1 MKVPI
6 LVIFIGIG
14 IFSFLITQSVLS
26 NTNLFSIFFRA
37 LGDIHLLISKST
49 DEVEKLQQIN
59 AENDINNGNKINL
72 ITSPEGTAGNTTVG
86 LWTPMNTSFAL
97 QHLEGVEQ
105 KKGMDTLL
113 KKGYDE
119 YYYVMNNFED
129 PKSRKI
135 TEELL
140 DAANKT
146 NLRIII
152 ILLPPSEGSPSTSY
166 NWDGWIKYFNS
177 LEKKYPKSFEGF
189 TIDDFNWKSTREE
202 TKFELNIDF
211 MEYSKLI
218 KALKDKDKDVK
229 FYPTIY
235 FQGKRNDK
243 VFNKYNDFTDGLIVA
258 SGCYYNVSTLKKEF
272 TIFREIFE
280 KPIKY
285 VVYPKITY
293 NYSRQGYNPPTD
305 RLIQATLSIA
315 SNSSAYVDGLIIW
328 QDIYKPVIQEYLTNK
343 DNKEYLAKISK
354 TKELQ
359 INDEKITTTNLKK
372 LLNLPD
378 AEQYVNCQEW
388 SNRYNKAYDKWK
400 DLSQQ
405 EKEKDKWKKEILQI
419 IRKDK

>member
-37 LGDIHLLISKST
+37 LGDIHFLISKFT
-49 DEVEKLQQIN
+49 DAVEKLQQIN
-59 AENDINNGNKINL
+59 AENDINNGNKINV

-152 ILLPPSEGSPSTSY
+152 ILLPPSEGDLSTSY
-166 NWDGWIKYFNS
+166 NWNGWIKYFNS
-177 LEKKYPKSFEGF
+177 LERKYPRSFEGF
-189 TIDDFNWKSTREE
+189 TIDDFNWISTRSD
-202 TKFELNIDF
+202 TKFKNNMDF
-211 MEYSKLI
+211 MEYSELSKELEH
-218 KALKDKDKDVK
+218 KSKDVK
-229 FYPTIY
+229 FYPTVY
-235 FQGKRNDK
+235 FEGTKTGI
-243 VFNKYNDFTDGLIVA
+243 VVNKYKNFIDGLVVA
-258 SGCYYNVSTLKKEF
+258 SGCYYNVSTLE
-272 TIFREIFE
+272 RQLEIFSE
-280 KPIKY
+280 IFDKPMKY
-285 VVYPKITY
+285 VVYPTITY
-293 NYSRQGYNPPTD
+293 NYSKLNYSPPTD
-305 RLIQATLSIA
+305 RLIMATLSIA
-315 SNSSAYVDGLIIW
+315 SNSLDGLIIW
-328 QDIYKPVIQEYLTNK
+328 RDADNPVIQEHMENRHDEQYLSNISNSK
-343 DNKEYLAKISK
+343 DVQIS
-354 TKELQ
+354 
-359 INDEKITTTNLKK
+359 DEKIETNSKFSISNKVHNTCNSWSKK
-372 LLNLPD
+372 
-378 AEQYVNCQEW
+378 
-388 SNRYNKAYDKWK
+388 YNEAYDKWTK
-400 DLSQQ
+400 IP
-405 EKEKDKWKKEILQI
+405 EEEEENNEWKKKILY
-419 IRKDK
+419 

>member
-1 MKVPI
+1 MKISI

-14 IFSFLITQSVLS
+14 IFSFLITQSALS

-49 DEVEKLQQIN
+49 DAVEKLQQIN
-59 AENDINNGNKINL
+59 AENDINNGNKINV
-72 ITSPEGTAGNTTVG
+72 INSPEGTAENTTVG

-97 QHLEGVEQ
+97 QHLEGVKQ

-177 LEKKYPKSFEGF
+177 LERKYPRSFEGF
-189 TIDDFNWKSTREE
+189 TIDDFNWISTRSD
-202 TKFELNIDF
+202 TKFKNNMDF
-211 MEYSKLI
+211 MEYSELSKE
-218 KALKDKDKDVK
+218 LKHKSKYVK
-229 FYPTIY
+229 FYPTVY
-235 FQGKRNDK
+235 FEGTKTGI
-243 VFNKYNDFTDGLIVA
+243 VVNKYKNFIDGLVVA
-258 SGCYYNVSTLKKEF
+258 SGCYYNVSTLE
-272 TIFREIFE
+272 RQLEIFSQIFD

-285 VVYPKITY
+285 VVYPTITY
-293 NYSRQGYNPPTD
+293 NYSKLNYSPPTD
-305 RLIQATLSIA
+305 RLIMATLSIA
-315 SNSSAYVDGLIIW
+315 LNSSDGLIIW
-328 QDIYKPVIQEYLTNK
+328 RDADNPVIQEHMENRHDKQYLSNISNSK
-343 DNKEYLAKISK
+343 DVQIS
-354 TKELQ
+354 
-359 INDEKITTTNLKK
+359 DEKIETNSKFSISNKVHNTCNSWSKK
-372 LLNLPD
+372 
-378 AEQYVNCQEW
+378 
-388 SNRYNKAYDKWK
+388 YNEAYDKWTK
-400 DLSQQ
+400 IP
-405 EKEKDKWKKEILQI
+405 EEEENNEWKKKI
-419 IRKDK
+419 IY